1 MGPWRVGLGVVDDSS
16 GLRASTL
23 SAWATSVSR
32 LADALSRDEGPV
44 LDARDVL
51 LLLRPFLW
59 HVHELSFQDLA
70 DAAAAALH
78 VLNGR
83 REALLEQDEV
93 RDDFLALGLLL
104 AAFLEEQSLD
114 ASGWSKRS
122 EPVERA
128 AIASARRLAAHLGDE
143 PALLDLSRTLEVLG
157 AAKSAALACIGAL
170 GSRCV
175 PHLDL
180 LPALDPEDQ
189 RLVRGALAD
198 HAAHPALAPL
208 FRDARA

>member
-1 MGPWRVGLGVVDDSS
+1 MIDDTS

-23 SAWATSVSR
+23 RPWATAVSR
-32 LADALSRDEGPV
+32 LGDSLARGEGPV

-83 REALLEQDEV
+83 REALLEREEV

-114 ASGWSKRS
+114 ASGWTNRN

-143 PALLDLSRTLEVLG
+143 AALLGLSGTLEVLG
-157 AAKSAALACIGAL
+157 AAKGAALACIGAL

-175 PHLDL
+175 PQLDL
-180 LPALDPEDQ
+180 IHTLDPEDQ

-198 HAAHPALAPL
+198 HAAHPALASF
-208 FRDARA
+208 FRDAGA